1 MSEISLDKC
10 DFRQTMAVGRVRRQ
24 VARVTPISRGSKKK
38 SEGQPV
44 PTAQCTPPLFEL
56 ELRQRTKDEEAKS
69 LETPTRIQRRRR
81 TSLARRLVV
90 DDGRTP
96 LDHDHI
102 LSKRPSHQRD
112 EMALL
117 NREDLLSP
125 IMVAPSMAE

>member
-10 DFRQTMAVGRVRRQ
+10 DFRQTMAVGRVQRQ

-44 PTAQCTPPLFEL
+44 PTAQCAPPLSEL

-69 LETPTRIQRRRR
+69 LETPTSIQRRRR

-90 DDGRTP
+90 DV
-96 LDHDHI
+96 
-102 LSKRPSHQRD
+102 
-112 EMALL
+112 LL
-117 NREDLLSP
+117 
-125 IMVAPSMAE
+125 